1 MRLGVFALDKAEYRN
16 KLEEINSYAE
26 AGAFREA
33 ALIADEIDWKHVKS
47 VRTLCMIGEIYE
59 ANRRYEDSARILKY
73 AYKRSSSSKTV
84 LYRLADLDIRNGE
97 YDEAKRLINE
107 FEQNSPNDTSR
118 YILRYKLMRAEKA
131 PLDDQIAVLR
141 EYKDH
146 EYTERWAYE
155 LAKLYKKNGQK
166 EKCIEE
172 CDDLILWFM
181 EGKYVTKAM
190 ELKMQLTSLTPA
202 QQAAYDA
209 RSREDEKNTAQ
220 MKDEHSSLTGLE
232 TVEKAILVA
241 ADEDEEETRPKVSAD
256 DAIQRMD
263 QAAGS
268 AVQIPETEISGD
280 EPDQNRQAKSGAGG
294 FQKKLSNSI
303 RAVFSGLR
311 RTDEEDEDADMKIAP
326 DKSERDVAPS
336 IPESAVPVESV
347 SWVHEELRK
356 SVEEGQQPSSD
367 AAVPAAENAAEE
379 KEGTYTFLEEKNVAA
394 AATTVGAAAAT
405 VAGAAAAA
413 SLSAQGA
420 PEVGGASEQFKE
432 VPATVAG
439 AAAAASLS
447 AQGAAEAGGASEQF
461 KEVAEAGA
469 APLPAQGAP
478 EVGGAS
484 EQFKEVP
491 EAGAVP
497 LPAQGAAEAGGA
509 SEQFKEVAEAGA
521 ASLPAQGAAEA
532 SVALEQFKEVPEAG
546 TASPAPEE
554 AENAG
559 KASGIAAGAVAG
571 AGIAS
576 GIAIAAAASGLYKG
590 MNDDELPEEEKPA
603 GNADDFNL
611 DALFAETGSA
621 FASEVASG
629 GYVMADTLESD
640 REQAEADAVKA
651 RQKGMGDTAAADRDQ
666 LSHRENL
673 IARETDESLGL
684 TRELHLRDAIR
695 EELNRRNSEGPKSP
709 ITTPE
714 EAAKRTV
721 AQAYG
726 KDLPEGN
733 AGILYG
739 PAGLSATLSGGDGIS
754 DEEILRIYGTDEALR
769 SELLASDLDI
779 PEVPEEETDEALR
792 NLSSFSGDEGGNENT
807 LIENMI
813 GEPDSFV
820 IMPVEGRQFTE
831 PEKKAMS
838 YFASI
843 PGVDYQ
849 VTSALADIHNNS
861 GDKTSRSGNVVI
873 MGRQGSGKTRLA
885 EGLILITCM
894 HLGIKAAKEAHIVA
908 DALNKKDPA
917 EVVKRMAGGFLIIEA
932 AGSMSDECVR
942 KLNQAMETRTDALVI
957 IIEDEKA
964 DMKKLLDA
972 HPEFAEKFT
981 SRITVPVFTNDEL
994 VTFARTYAKEEGY
1007 KFDEMATLA
1016 LYTMIGDKQRDAEP
1030 MTVGKVRALV
1040 DRAIERNS
1048 RKLFGKTTD
1057 KEDGRIVLTEKDFN
1071 FL

>member
-1 MRLGVFALDKAEYRN
+1 MFALDKAEYRN

-209 RSREDEKNTAQ
+209 RSREDEKNTVPV
-220 MKDEHSSLTGLE
+220 KDENSSLTGLE

-268 AVQIPETEISGD
+268 AVQIPETEMSND
-280 EPDQNRQAKSGAGG
+280 EPDQNRQAKTGAGG

-394 AATTVGAAAAT
+394 AATTVGAAA
-405 VAGAAAAA
+405 
-413 SLSAQGA
+413 
-420 PEVGGASEQFKE
+420 
-432 VPATVAG
+432 ATVAG

-651 RQKGMGDTAAADRDQ
+651 RQFGTGDSETAGRDQ
-666 LSHRENL
+666 LSHTENL

-733 AGILYG
+733 AAVLYS
-739 PAGLSATLSGGDGIS
+739 PVGLSATLSGEDGIS

-779 PEVPEEETDEALR
+779 PEVPEEDTDEALR
-792 NLSSFSGDEGGNENT
+792 NLSSFSGEEGGNENT

-908 DALNKKDPA
+908 EALNKKDPA

-932 AGSMSDECVR
+932 AGSMSDECVL

-1016 LYTMIGDKQRDAEP
+1016 LYTMIGDKQRDSEP

>member
-209 RSREDEKNTAQ
+209 RSREDEKNTVPV
-220 MKDEHSSLTGLE
+220 KDENSSLTGLE

-268 AVQIPETEISGD
+268 AVQIPETEMSND
-280 EPDQNRQAKSGAGG
+280 EPDQNRQAKTGAGG

-326 DKSERDVAPS
+326 DKSERDVPPS

-356 SVEEGQQPSSD
+356 SVEDGQQSSLD
-367 AAVPAAENAAEE
+367 AAAPVTENAAEE

-420 PEVGGASEQFKE
+420 
-432 VPATVAG
+432 
-439 AAAAASLS
+439 
-447 AQGAAEAGGASEQF
+447 AEAGGASEQF
-461 KEVAEAGA
+461 KEVA
-469 APLPAQGAP
+469 
-478 EVGGAS
+478 
-484 EQFKEVP
+484 

-629 GYVMADTLESD
+629 GYVMADTLESE

-651 RQKGMGDTAAADRDQ
+651 RQKGTGDTAAADRDQ

-695 EELNRRNSEGPKSP
+695 EELNRRNSEGSKNP

-733 AGILYG
+733 AAVLYS
-739 PAGLSATLSGGDGIS
+739 PVGLSATLSGEDGIS

-779 PEVPEEETDEALR
+779 PEVPEEDTDEALR
-792 NLSSFSGDEGGNENT
+792 NLSSFSGEEGGNENT

-908 DALNKKDPA
+908 EALNKKDPA

-932 AGSMSDECVR
+932 AGSMSDECVL

-1016 LYTMIGDKQRDAEP
+1016 LYTMIGDKQRDSEP

>member
-220 MKDEHSSLTGLE
+220 VKDEHSSLTGLE

-379 KEGTYTFLEEKNVAA
+379 KEGTYTFLEENNVAA
-394 AATTVGAAAAT
+394 AATA
-405 VAGAAAAA
+405 AGAAAAA
-413 SLSAQGA
+413 
-420 PEVGGASEQFKE
+420 
-432 VPATVAG
+432 
-439 AAAAASLS
+439 AASLL
-447 AQGAAEAGGASEQF
+447 AQGT
-461 KEVAEAGA
+461 AEAGA
-469 APLPAQGAP
+469 
-478 EVGGAS
+478 AS

-491 EAGAVP
+491 EAGAEP
-497 LPAQGAAEAGGA
+497 EAAQAVAAAGVA
-509 SEQFKEVAEAGA
+509 S
-521 ASLPAQGAAEA
+521 
-532 SVALEQFKEVPEAG
+532 EQFKEVPEAG
-546 TASPAPEE
+546 TASAAPEE
-554 AENAG
+554 AENTG
-559 KASGIAAGAVAG
+559 KSSGIAGAVAG

-590 MNDDELPEEEKPA
+590 MTDDELPEEEKPA

-651 RQKGMGDTAAADRDQ
+651 RQFGTGDSETAGRDQ
-666 LSHRENL
+666 LSHTENL

>member
-209 RSREDEKNTAQ
+209 RSREDEKNTVPV
-220 MKDEHSSLTGLE
+220 KDENSSLTGLE

-268 AVQIPETEISGD
+268 AVQIPETEMSND
-280 EPDQNRQAKSGAGG
+280 EPDQNRQAKTGAGG

-326 DKSERDVAPS
+326 DKSERDVPPS

-356 SVEEGQQPSSD
+356 SVEDGQQSSLD
-367 AAVPAAENAAEE
+367 AAAPVTENAAEE

-394 AATTVGAAAAT
+394 AATTVGAAA
-405 VAGAAAAA
+405 
-413 SLSAQGA
+413 
-420 PEVGGASEQFKE
+420 
-432 VPATVAG
+432 ATVAG

-484 EQFKEVP
+484 EQFKEVA

-651 RQKGMGDTAAADRDQ
+651 RQKGTGDTAAADRDQ

-695 EELNRRNSEGPKSP
+695 EELNRRNSEGSKNP

-733 AGILYG
+733 AAVLYS
-739 PAGLSATLSGGDGIS
+739 PVGLSATLSGEDGIS

-779 PEVPEEETDEALR
+779 PEVPEEDTDEALR
-792 NLSSFSGDEGGNENT
+792 NLSSFSGEEGGNENT

-908 DALNKKDPA
+908 EALNKKDPA

-932 AGSMSDECVR
+932 AGSMSDECVL

-1016 LYTMIGDKQRDAEP
+1016 LYTMIGDKQRDSEP

>member
-97 YDEAKRLINE
+97 YDEAKCLINE

-209 RSREDEKNTAQ
+209 RSREDEKNTVPV
-220 MKDEHSSLTGLE
+220 KDENSSLTGLE

-268 AVQIPETEISGD
+268 AVQIPETEMSND
-280 EPDQNRQAKSGAGG
+280 EPDQNRQAKTGAGG

-326 DKSERDVAPS
+326 DKSERDVPPS

-356 SVEEGQQPSSD
+356 SVEDGQQSSLD
-367 AAVPAAENAAEE
+367 AAAPVTENAAEE

-420 PEVGGASEQFKE
+420 
-432 VPATVAG
+432 
-439 AAAAASLS
+439 
-447 AQGAAEAGGASEQF
+447 AEA
-461 KEVAEAGA
+461 
-469 APLPAQGAP
+469 
-478 EVGGAS
+478 GGAS

-629 GYVMADTLESD
+629 GYVMADTLESE

-651 RQKGMGDTAAADRDQ
+651 RQKGTGDTAAADRDQ
-666 LSHRENL
+666 LSHRGNL

-695 EELNRRNSEGPKSP
+695 EELNRRNSEGSKNP

-733 AGILYG
+733 AAVLYS
-739 PAGLSATLSGGDGIS
+739 PVGLSATLSGEDGIS

-779 PEVPEEETDEALR
+779 PEVPEEDTDEALR
-792 NLSSFSGDEGGNENT
+792 NLSSFSGEEGGNENT

-908 DALNKKDPA
+908 EALNKKDPA

-932 AGSMSDECVR
+932 AGSMSDECVL

-1016 LYTMIGDKQRDAEP
+1016 LYTMIGDKQRDSEP

>member
-1 MRLGVFALDKAEYRN
+1 MFALDKAEYRN

-209 RSREDEKNTAQ
+209 RSREDEKNTVPV
-220 MKDEHSSLTGLE
+220 KDENSSLTGLE

-268 AVQIPETEISGD
+268 AVQIPETEMSND
-280 EPDQNRQAKSGAGG
+280 EPDQNRQAKTGAGG

-379 KEGTYTFLEEKNVAA
+379 KEGTYTFLEENNVAA
-394 AATTVGAAAAT
+394 AATA
-405 VAGAAAAA
+405 AGAAAAA
-413 SLSAQGA
+413 SLLAQG
-420 PEVGGASEQFKE
+420 
-432 VPATVAG
+432 T
-439 AAAAASLS
+439 
-447 AQGAAEAGGASEQF
+447 AEAG
-461 KEVAEAGA
+461 V
-469 APLPAQGAP
+469 
-478 EVGGAS
+478 AS

-491 EAGAVP
+491 EAGAEP
-497 LPAQGAAEAGGA
+497 EAAEAT
-509 SEQFKEVAEAGA
+509 
-521 ASLPAQGAAEA
+521 AAEGVA
-532 SVALEQFKEVPEAG
+532 SEQFKEVPEAG
-546 TASPAPEE
+546 TASAAPEE
-554 AENAG
+554 AENTG
-559 KASGIAAGAVAG
+559 KSSGIAGAVAG

-590 MNDDELPEEEKPA
+590 MTDDELPEEEKPA

-651 RQKGMGDTAAADRDQ
+651 RQFGTGDSETAGRDQ
-666 LSHRENL
+666 LSHTENL

-779 PEVPEEETDEALR
+779 PEVPEEDTDEALR
-792 NLSSFSGDEGGNENT
+792 NLSSFSGEEGGNENT

>member
-1 MRLGVFALDKAEYRN
+1 MFALDKAEYRN

-209 RSREDEKNTAQ
+209 RSREDEKNTVPV
-220 MKDEHSSLTGLE
+220 KDENSSLTGLE

-268 AVQIPETEISGD
+268 AVQIPETEMSND
-280 EPDQNRQAKSGAGG
+280 EPDQNRQAKTGAGG

-326 DKSERDVAPS
+326 DKSERDVPPS

-356 SVEEGQQPSSD
+356 SVEDGQQSSLD
-367 AAVPAAENAAEE
+367 AAAPVTENAAEE

-394 AATTVGAAAAT
+394 AATTVGAAA
-405 VAGAAAAA
+405 
-413 SLSAQGA
+413 
-420 PEVGGASEQFKE
+420 
-432 VPATVAG
+432 ATVAG

-484 EQFKEVP
+484 EQFKEVA

-629 GYVMADTLESD
+629 GYVMADTLESE

-651 RQKGMGDTAAADRDQ
+651 RQKGTGDTAAADRDQ

-695 EELNRRNSEGPKSP
+695 EELNRRNSEGSKNP

-733 AGILYG
+733 AAVLYS
-739 PAGLSATLSGGDGIS
+739 PVGLSATLSGEDGIS

-779 PEVPEEETDEALR
+779 PEVPEEDTDEALR
-792 NLSSFSGDEGGNENT
+792 NLSSFSGEEGGNENT

-908 DALNKKDPA
+908 EALNKKDPA

-932 AGSMSDECVR
+932 AGSMSDECVL

-1016 LYTMIGDKQRDAEP
+1016 LYTMIGDKQRDSEP

>member
-209 RSREDEKNTAQ
+209 RSREDEKNTVPV
-220 MKDEHSSLTGLE
+220 KDENSSLTGLE

-268 AVQIPETEISGD
+268 AVQIPETEMSND
-280 EPDQNRQAKSGAGG
+280 EPDQNRQAKTGAGG

-326 DKSERDVAPS
+326 DKSERDVPPS

-356 SVEEGQQPSSD
+356 SVEDGQQSSLD
-367 AAVPAAENAAEE
+367 AAAPVTENAAEE

-432 VPATVAG
+432 VP
-439 AAAAASLS
+439 
-447 AQGAAEAGGASEQF
+447 
-461 KEVAEAGA
+461 EAGA

-484 EQFKEVP
+484 EQFKEVA

-546 TASPAPEE
+546 TASPASEE

-629 GYVMADTLESD
+629 GYVMADTLESE

-651 RQKGMGDTAAADRDQ
+651 RQKGTGDTAAADRDQ

-695 EELNRRNSEGPKSP
+695 EELNRRNSEGSKNP

-733 AGILYG
+733 AAVLYS
-739 PAGLSATLSGGDGIS
+739 PVGLSATLSGEDGIS

-779 PEVPEEETDEALR
+779 PEVPEEDTDEALR
-792 NLSSFSGDEGGNENT
+792 NLSSFSGEEGGNENT

-908 DALNKKDPA
+908 EALNKKDPA

-932 AGSMSDECVR
+932 AGSMSDECVL

-1016 LYTMIGDKQRDAEP
+1016 LYTMIGDKQRDSEP

>member
-1 MRLGVFALDKAEYRN
+1 MFALDKAEYRN

-220 MKDEHSSLTGLE
+220 VKDEHSSLTGLE

-379 KEGTYTFLEEKNVAA
+379 KEGTYTFLEENNVAA
-394 AATTVGAAAAT
+394 AATA
-405 VAGAAAAA
+405 AGAAAAA
-413 SLSAQGA
+413 SLLAQG
-420 PEVGGASEQFKE
+420 
-432 VPATVAG
+432 T
-439 AAAAASLS
+439 
-447 AQGAAEAGGASEQF
+447 AEAG
-461 KEVAEAGA
+461 V
-469 APLPAQGAP
+469 
-478 EVGGAS
+478 AS

-491 EAGAVP
+491 EAGAEP
-497 LPAQGAAEAGGA
+497 EAAEAT
-509 SEQFKEVAEAGA
+509 
-521 ASLPAQGAAEA
+521 AAEGVA
-532 SVALEQFKEVPEAG
+532 SEQFKEVPEAG
-546 TASPAPEE
+546 TASAAPEE
-554 AENAG
+554 AENTG
-559 KASGIAAGAVAG
+559 KSSGIAGAVAG

-590 MNDDELPEEEKPA
+590 MTDDELPEEEKPA

-651 RQKGMGDTAAADRDQ
+651 RQFGTGDSETADRDQ
-666 LSHRENL
+666 LSHTENL

-695 EELNRRNSEGPKSP
+695 EELNRRNSEGSKNP

>member
-1 MRLGVFALDKAEYRN
+1 MFALDKAEYRN

-220 MKDEHSSLTGLE
+220 VKDEHSSLTGLE

-379 KEGTYTFLEEKNVAA
+379 KEGTYTFLEENNVAA
-394 AATTVGAAAAT
+394 AATA
-405 VAGAAAAA
+405 AGAAAAA
-413 SLSAQGA
+413 SLLAQG
-420 PEVGGASEQFKE
+420 
-432 VPATVAG
+432 T
-439 AAAAASLS
+439 
-447 AQGAAEAGGASEQF
+447 AEAG
-461 KEVAEAGA
+461 V
-469 APLPAQGAP
+469 
-478 EVGGAS
+478 AS

-491 EAGAVP
+491 EAGAEP
-497 LPAQGAAEAGGA
+497 EAAEATAAAGVA
-509 SEQFKEVAEAGA
+509 S
-521 ASLPAQGAAEA
+521 
-532 SVALEQFKEVPEAG
+532 EQFKEVPEAG
-546 TASPAPEE
+546 TASAAPEE
-554 AENAG
+554 AENTG
-559 KASGIAAGAVAG
+559 KSSGIAGAVAG

-590 MNDDELPEEEKPA
+590 MTDDELPEEEKPA

-651 RQKGMGDTAAADRDQ
+651 RQFGTGDSETAGRDQ
-666 LSHRENL
+666 LSHTENL

-792 NLSSFSGDEGGNENT
+792 NLSSFSGDEGGNENN

>member
-1 MRLGVFALDKAEYRN
+1 MFALDKAEYRN

-209 RSREDEKNTAQ
+209 RSREAEKNTVPV
-220 MKDEHSSLTGLE
+220 KDENSSLTGLE

-268 AVQIPETEISGD
+268 AVQIPETEMSND
-280 EPDQNRQAKSGAGG
+280 EPDQNRQAKTGAGG

-326 DKSERDVAPS
+326 DKSERDVPPS

-356 SVEEGQQPSSD
+356 SVEDGQQSSLD
-367 AAVPAAENAAEE
+367 AAAPVTENAAEE

-420 PEVGGASEQFKE
+420 
-432 VPATVAG
+432 
-439 AAAAASLS
+439 
-447 AQGAAEAGGASEQF
+447 AEAGGASEQF

-469 APLPAQGAP
+469 A
-478 EVGGAS
+478 
-484 EQFKEVP
+484 
-491 EAGAVP
+491 P

-629 GYVMADTLESD
+629 GYVMADTLESE

-651 RQKGMGDTAAADRDQ
+651 RQKGTGDTAAADRDQ

-695 EELNRRNSEGPKSP
+695 EELNRRNSEGSKNP

-733 AGILYG
+733 AAVLYS
-739 PAGLSATLSGGDGIS
+739 PVGLSATLSGEDGIS

-779 PEVPEEETDEALR
+779 PEVPEEDTDEALR
-792 NLSSFSGDEGGNENT
+792 NLSSFSGEEGGNENT

-908 DALNKKDPA
+908 EALNKKDPA

-932 AGSMSDECVR
+932 AGSMSDECVL

-1016 LYTMIGDKQRDAEP
+1016 LYTMIGDKQRDSEP

>member
-379 KEGTYTFLEEKNVAA
+379 KEGTYTFLEESNVAA
-394 AATTVGAAAAT
+394 AATA
-405 VAGAAAAA
+405 AGAAAAA
-413 SLSAQGA
+413 SLLAQG
-420 PEVGGASEQFKE
+420 
-432 VPATVAG
+432 T
-439 AAAAASLS
+439 
-447 AQGAAEAGGASEQF
+447 AEAG
-461 KEVAEAGA
+461 V
-469 APLPAQGAP
+469 
-478 EVGGAS
+478 AS

-491 EAGAVP
+491 EAGAEP
-497 LPAQGAAEAGGA
+497 EAAEAT
-509 SEQFKEVAEAGA
+509 
-521 ASLPAQGAAEA
+521 AAEGVA
-532 SVALEQFKEVPEAG
+532 SEQFKEVPEAG
-546 TASPAPEE
+546 TASAAPEE
-554 AENAG
+554 AENTG
-559 KASGIAAGAVAG
+559 KSSGIAGAVAG

-590 MNDDELPEEEKPA
+590 MTDDELPEEEKPA

-651 RQKGMGDTAAADRDQ
+651 RQFGTGDSETAGRDQ
-666 LSHRENL
+666 LSHTENL

-792 NLSSFSGDEGGNENT
+792 NLSSFSGDEGGNENN

-908 DALNKKDPA
+908 EALNKKDPA

-932 AGSMSDECVR
+932 AGSMSDECVL

-1016 LYTMIGDKQRDAEP
+1016 LYTMIGDKQRDSEP

>member
-1 MRLGVFALDKAEYRN
+1 MFALDKAEYRN

-209 RSREDEKNTAQ
+209 RSREDEKNTVPV
-220 MKDEHSSLTGLE
+220 KDENSSLTGLE

-268 AVQIPETEISGD
+268 AVQIPETEMSND
-280 EPDQNRQAKSGAGG
+280 EPDQNRQAKTGAGG

-326 DKSERDVAPS
+326 DKSERDVPPS

-356 SVEEGQQPSSD
+356 SVEDGQQSSLD
-367 AAVPAAENAAEE
+367 AAAPVTENAAEE

-420 PEVGGASEQFKE
+420 
-432 VPATVAG
+432 
-439 AAAAASLS
+439 
-447 AQGAAEAGGASEQF
+447 AEAGGASEQF
-461 KEVAEAGA
+461 KEVA
-469 APLPAQGAP
+469 
-478 EVGGAS
+478 
-484 EQFKEVP
+484 

-695 EELNRRNSEGPKSP
+695 EELNRRNSEGSKNP

-733 AGILYG
+733 AAVLYS
-739 PAGLSATLSGGDGIS
+739 PVGLSATLSGEDGIS

-779 PEVPEEETDEALR
+779 PEVPEEDTDEALR
-792 NLSSFSGDEGGNENT
+792 NLSSFSGEEGGNENT

-908 DALNKKDPA
+908 EALNKKDPA

-932 AGSMSDECVR
+932 AGSMSDECVL

-1016 LYTMIGDKQRDAEP
+1016 LYTMIGDKQRDSEP

>member
-1 MRLGVFALDKAEYRN
+1 MFALDKAEYRN

-209 RSREDEKNTAQ
+209 RSREDEKNTVPV
-220 MKDEHSSLTGLE
+220 KDENSSLTGLE

-268 AVQIPETEISGD
+268 AVQIPETEMSND
-280 EPDQNRQAKSGAGG
+280 EPDQNRQAKTGAGG

-326 DKSERDVAPS
+326 DKSERDVPPS

-356 SVEEGQQPSSD
+356 SVEDGQQSSLD
-367 AAVPAAENAAEE
+367 AAAPVTENAAEE

-413 SLSAQGA
+413 SLS
-420 PEVGGASEQFKE
+420 
-432 VPATVAG
+432 
-439 AAAAASLS
+439 
-447 AQGAAEAGGASEQF
+447 
-461 KEVAEAGA
+461 
-469 APLPAQGAP
+469 
-478 EVGGAS
+478 
-484 EQFKEVP
+484 
-491 EAGAVP
+491 
-497 LPAQGAAEAGGA
+497 AQGAAEAGGA

-629 GYVMADTLESD
+629 GYVMADTLESE

-651 RQKGMGDTAAADRDQ
+651 RQKGTGDTAAADRDQ

-695 EELNRRNSEGPKSP
+695 EELNRRNSEGSKNP

-733 AGILYG
+733 AAVLYS
-739 PAGLSATLSGGDGIS
+739 PVGLSATLSGEDGIS

-779 PEVPEEETDEALR
+779 PEVPEEDTDEALR
-792 NLSSFSGDEGGNENT
+792 NLSSFSGEEGGNENT

-908 DALNKKDPA
+908 EALNKKDPA

-932 AGSMSDECVR
+932 AGSMSDECVL

-1016 LYTMIGDKQRDAEP
+1016 LYTMIGDKQRDSEP

>member
-1 MRLGVFALDKAEYRN
+1 MFALDKAEYRN

-97 YDEAKRLINE
+97 YDEAKCLINE

-209 RSREDEKNTAQ
+209 RSREDEKNTVPV
-220 MKDEHSSLTGLE
+220 KDENSSLTGLE

-268 AVQIPETEISGD
+268 AVQIPETEMSND
-280 EPDQNRQAKSGAGG
+280 EPDQNRQAKTGAGG

-326 DKSERDVAPS
+326 DKSERDVPPS

-356 SVEEGQQPSSD
+356 SVEDGQQSSLD
-367 AAVPAAENAAEE
+367 AAAPVTENAAEE

-420 PEVGGASEQFKE
+420 
-432 VPATVAG
+432 
-439 AAAAASLS
+439 
-447 AQGAAEAGGASEQF
+447 AEAGGASEQF
-461 KEVAEAGA
+461 KEVA
-469 APLPAQGAP
+469 
-478 EVGGAS
+478 
-484 EQFKEVP
+484 

-695 EELNRRNSEGPKSP
+695 EELNRRNSEGSKNP

-733 AGILYG
+733 AAVLYS
-739 PAGLSATLSGGDGIS
+739 PVGLSATLSGEDGIS

-779 PEVPEEETDEALR
+779 PEVPEEDTDEALR
-792 NLSSFSGDEGGNENT
+792 NLSSFSGEEGGNENT

-908 DALNKKDPA
+908 EALNKKDPA

-932 AGSMSDECVR
+932 AGSMSDECVL

-1016 LYTMIGDKQRDAEP
+1016 LYTMIGDKQRDSEP

>member
-97 YDEAKRLINE
+97 YDEAKCLINE

-209 RSREDEKNTAQ
+209 RSREDEKNTVPV
-220 MKDEHSSLTGLE
+220 KDENSSLTGLE

-268 AVQIPETEISGD
+268 AVQIPETEMSND
-280 EPDQNRQAKSGAGG
+280 EPDQNRQAKTGAGG

-326 DKSERDVAPS
+326 DKSERDVPPS

-356 SVEEGQQPSSD
+356 SVEDGQQSSLD
-367 AAVPAAENAAEE
+367 AAAPVTENAAEE

-420 PEVGGASEQFKE
+420 
-432 VPATVAG
+432 
-439 AAAAASLS
+439 
-447 AQGAAEAGGASEQF
+447 AEAGGASEQF
-461 KEVAEAGA
+461 KEVA
-469 APLPAQGAP
+469 
-478 EVGGAS
+478 
-484 EQFKEVP
+484 

-695 EELNRRNSEGPKSP
+695 EELNRRNSEGSKNP

-733 AGILYG
+733 AAVLYS
-739 PAGLSATLSGGDGIS
+739 PVGLSATLSGEDGIS

-779 PEVPEEETDEALR
+779 PEVPEEDTDEALR
-792 NLSSFSGDEGGNENT
+792 NLSSFSGEEGGNENT

-908 DALNKKDPA
+908 EALNKKDPA

-932 AGSMSDECVR
+932 AGSMSDECVL

-1016 LYTMIGDKQRDAEP
+1016 LYTMIGDKQRDSEP

>member
-1 MRLGVFALDKAEYRN
+1 MFALDKAEYRN

-209 RSREDEKNTAQ
+209 RSREDEKNTVPV
-220 MKDEHSSLTGLE
+220 KDENSSLTGLE

-268 AVQIPETEISGD
+268 AVQIPETEMSND
-280 EPDQNRQAKSGAGG
+280 EPDQNRQAKTVAGG

-326 DKSERDVAPS
+326 DKSERDVPPS

-356 SVEEGQQPSSD
+356 SVEDGQQSSLD
-367 AAVPAAENAAEE
+367 AAAPVTENAAEE
-379 KEGTYTFLEEKNVAA
+379 KEGTYTFLEEKNVAAADTFLEEKNVAA

-432 VPATVAG
+432 VA
-439 AAAAASLS
+439 
-447 AQGAAEAGGASEQF
+447 
-461 KEVAEAGA
+461 
-469 APLPAQGAP
+469 
-478 EVGGAS
+478 
-484 EQFKEVP
+484 

-546 TASPAPEE
+546 TASPASEE

-629 GYVMADTLESD
+629 GYVMADTLESE

-651 RQKGMGDTAAADRDQ
+651 RQKGTGDTAAADRDQ

-695 EELNRRNSEGPKSP
+695 EELNRRNSEGSKNP

-733 AGILYG
+733 AAVLYS
-739 PAGLSATLSGGDGIS
+739 PVGLSATLSGEDGIS

-779 PEVPEEETDEALR
+779 PEVPEEDTDEALR
-792 NLSSFSGDEGGNENT
+792 NLSSFSGEEGGNENT

-908 DALNKKDPA
+908 EALNKKDPA

-932 AGSMSDECVR
+932 AGSMSDECVL

-1016 LYTMIGDKQRDAEP
+1016 LYTMIGDKQRDSEP